1 MVVNIGIAQRLKCCF
16 LWESVNT
23 MPLVLFTM
31 EACYTI
37 KEKKITDKNCFA
49 VASHHFASVN
59 YHFAGEIWEKDMSIN
74 MRQFLS
80 ILQTLELMLNVDQL
94 FSSNFQDGDKLC
106 ANHK

>member
-1 MVVNIGIAQRLKCCF
+1 
-16 LWESVNT
+16 
-23 MPLVLFTM
+23 
-31 EACYTI
+31 
-37 KEKKITDKNCFA
+37 
-49 VASHHFASVN
+49 
-59 YHFAGEIWEKDMSIN
+59 MSIN